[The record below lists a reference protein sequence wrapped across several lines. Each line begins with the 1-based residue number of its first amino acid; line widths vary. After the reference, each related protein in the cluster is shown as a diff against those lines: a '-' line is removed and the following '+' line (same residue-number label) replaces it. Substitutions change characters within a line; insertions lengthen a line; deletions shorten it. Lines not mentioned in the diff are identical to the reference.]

1 MQLIFTLFAV
11 FVCTFIFLSFDLF
24 TALIVTGVI
33 SVIIIDMV
41 GVMYLWDI
49 ELNAVSLVNLVIVS
63 I

>member
-11 FVCTFIFLSFDLF
+11 FACTFVFLSFDLF

-63 I
+63 